1 MNKSPETA
9 GPSKKPRDLR
19 SPTDL
24 DVVLD
29 TFQEIVTQ
37 YKYVY
42 DVNSSNH
49 SSVFL
54 VNRSQTLR
62 YLIVVLHRQNIT
74 SDAVKR
80 SIDAVSRSFEE
91 QLSEI
96 VRLIYASFHRN

>member
-1 MNKSPETA
+1 MQCKLFWIKASVKCINLNRPSPETA

-29 TFQEIVTQ
+29 TYQEIVTQ

-54 VNRSQTLR
+54 INRSQTQMFDSGSPQADHNL
-62 YLIVVLHRQNIT
+62 
-74 SDAVKR
+74 
-80 SIDAVSRSFEE
+80 
-91 QLSEI
+91 
-96 VRLIYASFHRN
+96 